1 MGYFFMHAVYRR
13 IYGHLWAISLCTPLI
28 GELTDIYRLY
38 SLCTPSMGKLADI
51 YRLCFSCTLS
61 IGELT
66 DIYRLCLSTSS
77 ISKLID
83 IYGLYVLYT
92 PFMGKLADIYGII
105 FLFLVKRLRSIDVI
119 SELQEYFLFP
129 NFIKVYLPATKPAQ
143 QKM

>member
-1 MGYFFMHAVYRR
+1 
-13 IYGHLWAISLCTPLI
+13 
-28 GELTDIYRLY
+28 
-38 SLCTPSMGKLADI
+38 MGKLADI
-51 YRLCFSCTLS
+51 YRLCFSCTLP

-77 ISKLID
+77 MGKLID
-83 IYGLYVLYT
+83 IYGQTCGHLWAIY
-92 PFMGKLADIYGII
+92 FIHAIYGRTYGHLWDHIS
-105 FLFLVKRLRSIDVI
+105 FLVKRLRSIDVI

>member
-1 MGYFFMHAVYRR
+1 M
-13 IYGHLWAISLCTPLI
+13 
-28 GELTDIYRLY
+28 DIYRLY
-38 SLCTPSMGKLADI
+38 SLLTS
-51 YRLCFSCTLS
+51 S

-66 DIYRLCLSTSS
+66 
-77 ISKLID
+77 D

-92 PFMGKLADIYGII
+92 PFMGELADIYGII

>member
-1 MGYFFMHAVYRR
+1 
-13 IYGHLWAISLCTPLI
+13 
-28 GELTDIYRLY
+28 
-38 SLCTPSMGKLADI
+38 MGKLADI
-51 YRLCFSCTLS
+51 YGLYILYTPFM
-61 IGELT
+61 GELT
-66 DIYRLCLSTSS
+66 
-77 ISKLID
+77 D

-92 PFMGKLADIYGII
+92 PFMSELADIYGII

>member
-1 MGYFFMHAVYRR
+1 M
-13 IYGHLWAISLCTPLI
+13 
-28 GELTDIYRLY
+28 DIYRLY
-38 SLCTPSMGKLADI
+38 SLLTP
-51 YRLCFSCTLS
+51 S

-66 DIYRLCLSTSS
+66 
-77 ISKLID
+77 D

-92 PFMGKLADIYGII
+92 PFMGELADIYGII

>member
-1 MGYFFMHAVYRR
+1 
-13 IYGHLWAISLCTPLI
+13 
-28 GELTDIYRLY
+28 
-38 SLCTPSMGKLADI
+38 MGKLA
-51 YRLCFSCTLS
+51 
-61 IGELT
+61 
-66 DIYRLCLSTSS
+66 
-77 ISKLID
+77 D

-92 PFMGKLADIYGII
+92 PFMGELADIYGII

>member
-1 MGYFFMHAVYRR
+1 M
-13 IYGHLWAISLCTPLI
+13 
-28 GELTDIYRLY
+28 DIYRLY
-38 SLCTPSMGKLADI
+38 SLLTP
-51 YRLCFSCTLS
+51 S

-66 DIYRLCLSTSS
+66 
-77 ISKLID
+77 D

-92 PFMGKLADIYGII
+92 PFMGELADIYGII

-119 SELQEYFLFP
+119 SELQEYFLFL

>member
-1 MGYFFMHAVYRR
+1 M
-13 IYGHLWAISLCTPLI
+13 
-28 GELTDIYRLY
+28 DIYRLY
-38 SLCTPSMGKLADI
+38 SLLTP
-51 YRLCFSCTLS
+51 S

-66 DIYRLCLSTSS
+66 DIY
-77 ISKLID
+77 
-83 IYGLYVLYT
+83 GLYSLYT
-92 PFMGKLADIYGII
+92 PFMGELADIYGII